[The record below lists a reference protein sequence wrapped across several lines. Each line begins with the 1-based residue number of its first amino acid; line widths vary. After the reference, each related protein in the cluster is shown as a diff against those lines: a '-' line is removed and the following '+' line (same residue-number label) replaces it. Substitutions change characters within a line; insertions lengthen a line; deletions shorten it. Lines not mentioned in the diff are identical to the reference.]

1 MANVG
6 ALREAVRTSNI
17 SLVKRLVKG
26 GVCVDERLWYGRTL
40 LQECVTLSD
49 EDMVKSLIE
58 YGEADV
64 NAQNDDGK
72 TALHIASR
80 AGSLNIVSLLLEA
93 GARTDTQCLDGTT
106 SLHLAM
112 WKNKS
117 QVVAR
122 LIKAGA
128 NPNLQDQD
136 HWTPLHWGVQSRNL
150 DLVKL
155 LVENGANMDIVNK
168 SLLTPFTLSV
178 EICCFPIAK
187 YMLFMGAGVRTIND
201 TKKTPKSIISLL
213 LRPEVVMREEV
224 DVPKFVLL
232 LVKNGYNLWNDAE
245 LLSSKV
251 MANKECEKIRQL
263 LLSQISNPHKLL
275 DLCRHKL
282 WDILHHKHARGKFL
296 NMVCSL
302 QIPTHLQNFLLT
314 QAELRLQQLAR
325 SSSYTSNQSCID
337 LSSGSDLK
345 KTGIIRLK
353 KTSSLITAGK
363 EMARLEQ
370 DHPSTSKC
378 NNHVDT
384 LPKKKAPTRIVFN
397 SPPQTVEDTSL
408 IDCHRKTSFLLPQM
422 NSNQNMSRT
431 SSSKASSLNDIQAKQ
446 CQKESVKPE
455 TLSIPSK
462 DAGNKIPPMDKVRK
476 LCRFNFDMMPVNSDS
491 NRVER
496 CAKKRR
502 AWKSEDSVRT

>member
-64 NAQNDDGK
+64 NTQNDDGK

-136 HWTPLHWGVQSRNL
+136 HWTPLHWGVQSCNL

-201 TKKTPKSIISLL
+201 TKKTPKSVISLL
-213 LRPEVVMREEV
+213 LRPEVAKEDGQQSVLRGWRVLNACCSGPDDWLQQQSSQKIV
-224 DVPKFVLL
+224 DKAVHDRHRFAGDTSIGMDLLQYFVNVDGVAFLPLLSLL
-232 LVKNGYNLWNDAE
+232 LTITGSLSLAGFLCTFRANFRRHFQFVTNQTMFPVGRIHRLLRKGNYSQRVGAGAPVYLAAVMEYLAAEVLELAGNAARDNKKSRIIPRHLQLAIRNDE
-245 LLSSKV
+245 ELNKLLSGV
-251 MANKECEKIRQL
+251 TIAQGGVLPNI
-263 LLSQISNPHKLL
+263 
-275 DLCRHKL
+275 
-282 WDILHHKHARGKFL
+282 
-296 NMVCSL
+296 
-302 QIPTHLQNFLLT
+302 
-314 QAELRLQQLAR
+314 QAVL
-325 SSSYTSNQSCID
+325 
-337 LSSGSDLK
+337 
-345 KTGIIRLK
+345 
-353 KTSSLITAGK
+353 
-363 EMARLEQ
+363 
-370 DHPSTSKC
+370 
-378 NNHVDT
+378 
-384 LPKKKAPTRIVFN
+384 LPKKTQK
-397 SPPQTVEDTSL
+397 S
-408 IDCHRKTSFLLPQM
+408 
-422 NSNQNMSRT
+422 
-431 SSSKASSLNDIQAKQ
+431 ASTK
-446 CQKESVKPE
+446 
-455 TLSIPSK
+455 
-462 DAGNKIPPMDKVRK
+462 
-476 LCRFNFDMMPVNSDS
+476 
-491 NRVER
+491 
-496 CAKKRR
+496 
-502 AWKSEDSVRT
+502 